1 MKQENRIYKDFER
14 AEQQQR
20 NRYKERVLK
29 MLKNDYFD
37 TYFITITFNDK
48 TLNQTNE
55 RTRLRYIKRFM
66 IQQFKTYILNID
78 YRAENN
84 REHYHATAVSK
95 YKIICFDAWKK
106 YGFLKAIRIY
116 QSNTIKDTND
126 KTTAEQLTAH
136 AFKETTANAKIIYSR
151 KQSNKNKDFETAI
164 NKRLDAWK
172 DTPQAKKTAEEIR
185 IKQLYKNKKINRKT
199 AINLI
204 NDLQKEP

>member
-1 MKQENRIYKDFER
+1 MKQEKRIYKDFER

-37 TYFITITFNDK
+37 TYFITITFNDR
-48 TLNQTNE
+48 TLNQTSE
-55 RTRLRYIKRFM
+55 KTRLRYIKRFM

-78 YRAENN
+78 YGAENN

-126 KTTAEQLTAH
+126 KATAEQLTAH

-172 DTPQAKKTAEEIR
+172 DTPQAKKGAEEIR
-185 IKQLYKNKKINRKT
+185 IKQLYRNKKINRKT
-199 AINLI
+199 AINLL